1 MEKSLRIEE
10 LVKKLN
16 TASNVY
22 YGGKDE
28 AISNF
33 EWDAMFDELLALES
47 ETGYILPN
55 SPTQTVSNADAIDA
69 ENNGVKEP
77 HEFPALSLA
86 KTKNITELQNWAG
99 DKSIWLTWK
108 LDGLTL
114 VLTYDNGKLTKI
126 LTRGNGTIGT
136 NITFLKDAIK
146 GFPTKI
152 KYKGHLV
159 VRGEATISYTDFE
172 TINLMIDDEDG
183 KYANPR
189 NLAVGTLNLD
199 ISNLNKVKER
209 NVTFNAFSLVHI
221 DDDIRSWGKQ
231 MDYLE
236 GLGFNVIDREETT
249 SSELPGVVEKW
260 TDKVESGKFDI
271 PVDGLVIC
279 YDDVE
284 YAATGSV
291 TGHHATRAGLAFKW
305 EDVSEFAELDH
316 IEWSCAA
323 STITPV
329 AVFWP
334 IKLEGTMVS
343 RASLVNISEM
353 ERLGIGEDKHT
364 ILEIIKANKIIP
376 KCISVKQATG
386 TFSIPDKCPAC
397 SVHTEIRV
405 SNSGIKT
412 LRCTNPE
419 CPAKGL
425 KRFARFASKYGMDI
439 DGLSI
444 KTLSKFINNRYIA
457 QYSDIYHLGQYTDD
471 IKEKKVY
478 GVGEKSF
485 DNLKKAIERSRK
497 VHPVNFI
504 YALCIPMIG
513 IDAGKKIIGKLGF
526 DGFMDR
532 LFNGEGFADIDGIG
546 PEKSNAILEWYQ
558 DAKNAQIVNALLAE
572 LDIEKVAPKVFDTQG
587 TCSGLTFVVTGKLN
601 NFTNRDTLKAY
612 IEGQGGAVTDSVTNN
627 TNYLVNNDIASNSAK
642 NKKAKE
648 LSIPIIS
655 ENEFIQ
661 RFGKYEGVTQE

>member
-1 MEKSLRIEE
+1 MNMELGTFMDKKSRIAE

-16 TASNVY
+16 SASNSY

-28 AISNF
+28 TVSNF
-33 EWDAMFDELLALES
+33 EWDAMWDELLALEF
-47 ETGYILPN
+47 ETGYILPD
-55 SPTQTVSNADAIDA
+55 SPTQVVSDA
-69 ENNGVKEP
+69 ESNEYKEL

-86 KTKNITELQNWAG
+86 KTKNIADLQNWAG

-114 VLTYDNGKLTKI
+114 VLTYDNGQLTKI
-126 LTRGNGTIGT
+126 LTRGNGTIGK
-136 NITFLKDAIK
+136 NITFMKDAIK

-152 KYKGHLV
+152 NYERHLV

-199 ISNLNKVKER
+199 ISNISKVIER
-209 NVTFNAFSLVHI
+209 NVTFTVFSLVHI
-221 DDDIRSWGKQ
+221 DDDIKSWGQ
-231 MDYLE
+231 RMDYLDK
-236 GLGFNVIDREETT
+236 LGFNVICREETT
-249 SSELPGVVEKW
+249 ASELPGVIEKW
-260 TDKVESGKFDI
+260 TEKVVSRKFDI

-279 YDDVE
+279 YEDTNF
-284 YAATGSV
+284 AATGSV

-305 EDVSEFAELDH
+305 EDVSGLSELDH
-316 IEWSCAA
+316 IEWSCAT

-329 AVFWP
+329 AIFNE
-334 IKLEGTMVS
+334 IKLEGTKVS

-353 ERLGIGEDKHT
+353 ERLGIGEDHHT

-386 TFSIPDKCPAC
+386 TFSIPDECPAC
-397 SVHTEIRV
+397 SAHTEIKV

-419 CPAKGL
+419 CPAKHL
-425 KRFARFASKYGMDI
+425 KRFARFTSKYGMDI

-444 KTLSKFINNRYIA
+444 KTLSKFINMRYIA
-457 QYSDIYHLGQYTDD
+457 QYSDIYHLTQYADD
-471 IKEKKVY
+471 IKEKKIH
-478 GVGEKSF
+478 GVGVKSF

-504 YALCIPMIG
+504 YSLCIPMIG
-513 IDAGKKIIGKLGF
+513 MDAGKKIVEVLGF
-526 DGFMDR
+526 DGFTDR
-532 LFNGEGFADIDGIG
+532 LYKGEEFADIDGIG
-546 PEKSNAILEWYQ
+546 PEKSNAILEWYK
-558 DAKNAQIVNALLAE
+558 DFRNVQIVNTLLAE
-572 LDIEKVAPKVFDTQG
+572 LDIERVAPKTASAQG
-587 TCSGLTFVVTGKLN
+587 TCTGLTFVVTGALH
-601 NFTNRDTLKAY
+601 NFSNRDVLKEY
-612 IEGQGGAVTDSVTNN
+612 VESQGGTVTNIVTNN
-627 TNYLVNNDIASNSAK
+627 TDYLVNNDIASDSAK

-648 LSIPIIS
+648 LSVTIIS
-655 ENEFIQ
+655 EDEFIDK
-661 RFGKYEGVTQE
+661 FGK